1 VSFLRSFLTKGGGHL
16 LTITD
21 ITGKMEALTDYKDL
35 AIKRQLNGEISLSF
49 IAVPTA
55 RNEHSYGLVAEESI
69 AEYGGVQYRIKRAEE
84 LSFGNRSLKRVY
96 AQHVFFDLIDV
107 HKYETFTGQRTLGNI
122 LDWTLADTDYTHTI
136 IGTFASQEFENFGDE
151 NVLDLLETILTRYGA
166 ELEIDGTHLTFRAK
180 IGVTTDMQLRYKHN
194 LKTLAKHADS
204 SKLSTYIRGFGKDGL
219 TAEYT
224 SPNASI
230 WGIRHAK
237 PVRDER
243 YTTEAGLLERLQ
255 RDLIDEPEISFTA
268 EYAELKKAGFTY
280 EQFGLGD
287 EIYVIYEPM
296 GVDIIARIVEY
307 EEYPEQPDATKIT
320 LANFRAHSDKLA
332 DLGRVSKQM
341 DDLFEGKRRLPYNA
355 LDEAVRRATEA
366 LQSAQTELEFE
377 NGIIARSKI
386 NPNHIVLFNSAGVG
400 VSIDGGQT
408 FRTAMTAEGFVADL
422 ITTGTMLADRIQ
434 GGLFTLGGL
443 ANGNGRMQVL
453 DETGEIIADL
463 DAEKRGFAGGLY
475 VDDLVSPTVVNYGY
489 SDLTFYVSDENNPN
503 DSNDGLSWST
513 PLATINEA
521 FRRIPLFYDGNATIY
536 LRNGGT
542 YYGDITMRGFVG
554 RGKVTVDGGS
564 QQTKIVGNVFASNNV
579 LSFELKRFTLNARSS
594 SYAAISSVRNS
605 YGVFRDLQVFGNGAQ
620 FGIDFMQSGYG
631 EVINSGVHN
640 VEVAVSGRYGATAHL
655 MTVSGKGTIRGVY
668 AYAGYVVGIGQAPEG
683 GVSNEF
689 ETLGGKIHGTFTY
702 SAATPP
708 ATPSAPEAKSI
719 WSTTGSPKG
728 DAWRPQFG
736 GQWWS
741 DNSVV
746 QGGWGGLGAYHGVW
760 LFGANPSNAVT
771 GKTIKSMRLYVTR
784 KSSGGNSG
792 AVNVT
797 FRPHTYTSRP
807 GGQPSYQ
814 APSTSASFRWGEGKW
829 VTIPSSFYAGFENGT
844 SKGIGIYVNSTSQS
858 SYAKFNIDAQLEIT
872 YA

>member
-1 VSFLRSFLTKGGGHL
+1 M

-21 ITGKMEALTDYKDL
+21 ITGTSEALTDYKDL
-35 AIKRQLNGEISLSF
+35 AIKRQINGEISLSF
-49 IAVPTA
+49 TVLPTA

-69 AEYGGVQYRIKRAEE
+69 AEYGGAQYRIKRAEE
-84 LSFGNRSLKRVY
+84 TAFGNRSVKRVY

-122 LDWTLADTDYTHTI
+122 LNWTLADTGYTHTI
-136 IGTFASQEFENFGDE
+136 IGTFASQEFDNFGDD
-151 NVLDLLETILTRYGA
+151 NVLDLLGTILTRYGA
-166 ELEIDGTHLTFRAK
+166 ELEIAGTHLTFREK

-204 SKLSTYIRGFGKDGL
+204 SKLSTYIRGYGAPGIE
-219 TAEYT
+219 AEYT
-224 SPNASI
+224 SPNASVF
-230 WGIRHAK
+230 GLKHAK

-243 YTTEAGLLERLQ
+243 YTTQAGLLERLQ
-255 RDLIDEPEISFTA
+255 RDLNDEPEISFTA

-296 GVDIIARIVEY
+296 GVDIMARIVEY

-320 LANFRAHSDKLA
+320 LANFRANEEKKA
-332 DLGRVSKQM
+332 TLGTVSKALSRM
-341 DDLFEGKRRLPYNA
+341 TTESGKVRTQFLE
-355 LDEAVRRATEA
+355 DAVQRATKA
-366 LQSAQTELEFE
+366 ITDSMTELEYPE
-377 NGIIARSKI
+377 NGGIVARSKV
-386 NPNHIVLFNSAGVG
+386 NPNHLVVFNSGGVA
-400 VSIDGGQT
+400 VSVDGGQT
-408 FRTAMTAEGFVADL
+408 FRTAMTAEGIVADL
-422 ITTGTMLADRIQ
+422 ITTGTMLADRIM
-434 GGLFTLGGL
+434 GGLFTLGGP

-453 DETGEIIADL
+453 DANGEIIADL

-489 SDLTFYVSDENNPN
+489 SDLTFYVSDQNNPN
-503 DSNDGLSWST
+503 DSNDGLTWST

-542 YYGDITMRGFVG
+542 FYGDVTMRGFVG
-554 RGKVTVDGGS
+554 RGKVTVDGTS
-564 QQTKIVGNVFASNNV
+564 QSTKIVGNILAANNV
-579 LSFELKRFTLNARSS
+579 LSFELMRFTLNARSS

-605 YGVFRDLQVFGNGAQ
+605 YGTFRDLQVFGNGAQ
-620 FGIDFMQSGYG
+620 FGVDFMQSGYG
-631 EVINSGVHN
+631 EIINSGIHN
-640 VEVAVSGRYGATAHL
+640 VEVAISGRYGATANI
-655 MTVSGKGTIRGVY
+655 MSCSGKGSIRGVY
-668 AYAGYVVGIGQAPEG
+668 AYAGYVVGEGSAPEG
-683 GVSNEF
+683 GVSNQAEQ
-689 ETLGGKIHGTFTY
+689 LGGKIHATFNY
-702 SAATPP
+702 PVVAPP
-708 ATPSAPEAKSI
+708 ATPSAPETKST
-719 WSTTGSPKG
+719 WSSTGSPKG
-728 DAWRPQFG
+728 DSWRPQFG
-736 GQWWS
+736 GTWWS
-741 DNSVV
+741 DGSVV

-771 GKTIKSMRLYVTR
+771 GKTIKSMRLFVTR

-792 AVNVT
+792 AVNIT
-797 FRPHTYTSRP
+797 FRPHTHTTRP

-829 VTIPSSFYAGFENGT
+829 ITIPSSFYAGFQNGT

-858 SYAKFNIDAQLEIT
+858 SYAKFNVDAQLEIT